1 MDAPLLLLLLLL
13 LLLMLSAADAQLL
26 IPLRKELPRF
36 ASLQLGRVSRKPST
50 GNFISLT
57 RIFLPALRTNW
68 RFRTQHGRSTC
79 PNLEAGNS
87 VRTREKNG
95 SFHQMP
101 RGLFLSGS
109 GSSRGCDGGF
119 SQSDTICGQTAPT
132 TNHWVAMCHGGK
144 IRYL

>member
-87 VRTREKNG
+87 VRTREKKG
-95 SFHQMP
+95 RFHQMP

-109 GSSRGCDGGF
+109 GSSRALKDARGDSANQIPSADKQLQPPITGSPCV
-119 SQSDTICGQTAPT
+119 T
-132 TNHWVAMCHGGK
+132 VAK
-144 IRYL
+144 